1 MRVSLERES
10 YLSFALILAASG
22 VFAESIKNWQAP
34 STWSPAK
41 AHGVS
46 AMDVTLPM
54 PFIGLAPC
62 RIVDTRGNGA
72 PIQGGKFT
80 GGSDVRSYSL
90 PGICGIPGSVGAVSL
105 NFTVV
110 GPTGSGFLVSWPTG
124 GAVPPVSTLNFND
137 GQTVA
142 NAAVVPT
149 SVTGSIT
156 VNVSAPTHVI
166 VDVNG
171 YYYSIAS
178 GVNLANNDFFGVE
191 GTYSA
196 IGFGG
201 GIVYGQNDTEPTGY
215 GTAGVRGVYTGTQ
228 TRGAGVLGEATAG
241 SGLSVG
247 VYGTTYGDDFNGAG
261 VYGTTGFT
269 FTDTLTGFD
278 AAGVRGEGRNGVMG
292 VTGNGG
298 RTGVI
303 GITLTAAG
311 LLNTYGALGSVFGPY
326 GVYSW
331 GDYGGTGA
339 KYFIEPHPTDASK
352 VIRYVAL
359 EGPESGTYFRG
370 TAHASRGQAV
380 ITVPEDFRMVTDDDG
395 LTVQLT
401 PVGASANM
409 WIVSED
415 LNQIVVRSSR
425 DVTFHYMVNGVRR
438 SFKDHRPIK
447 EGAEEFMPLSAET
460 RMPEGLAE
468 LQKQRLIANG
478 TYNADGTPNLETA
491 RALGWARVWEERL
504 GAQPTRSRP
513 IDPQMQQMQRMQKK

>member
-1 MRVSLERES
+1 
-10 YLSFALILAASG
+10 
-22 VFAESIKNWQAP
+22 
-34 STWSPAK
+34 
-41 AHGVS
+41 
-46 AMDVTLPM
+46 
-54 PFIGLAPC
+54 
-62 RIVDTRGNGA
+62 
-72 PIQGGKFT
+72 
-80 GGSDVRSYSL
+80 
-90 PGICGIPGSVGAVSL
+90 L

-178 GVNLANNDFFGVE
+178 GVNLANNEFFGVE

-228 TRGAGVLGEATAG
+228 ARGAGVLGEATAG

-303 GITLTAAG
+303 GITLTGAG

-326 GVYSW
+326 
-331 GDYGGTGA
+331 
-339 KYFIEPHPTDASK
+339 
-352 VIRYVAL
+352 
-359 EGPESGTYFRG
+359 
-370 TAHASRGQAV
+370 
-380 ITVPEDFRMVTDDDG
+380 
-395 LTVQLT
+395 
-401 PVGASANM
+401 
-409 WIVSED
+409 
-415 LNQIVVRSSR
+415 VVRSSR

-460 RMPEGLAE
+460 RMPEALAE

-504 GAQPTRSRP
+504 GAQSTRARP
-513 IDPQMQQMQRMQKK
+513 IDPQMQQMQQMQKK

>member
-1 MRVSLERES
+1 
-10 YLSFALILAASG
+10 
-22 VFAESIKNWQAP
+22 
-34 STWSPAK
+34 
-41 AHGVS
+41 
-46 AMDVTLPM
+46 MDVTNPLP
-54 PFIGLAPC
+54 FVGLAPC

-72 PIQGGKFT
+72 PIQGGIFT

-105 NFTVV
+105 NFTIT
-110 GPTGSGFLVSWPTG
+110 GPGQTTAGFLLAWPTG
-124 GAVPPVSTLNFND
+124 GAVPPVSILNWD
-137 GQTVA
+137 HVPAQVA

-149 SVTGSIT
+149 SFSGSIT
-156 VNVSAPTHVI
+156 VNVSAPTHVV

-171 YYYSIAS
+171 YYYNLGS
-178 GVNLANNDFFGVE
+178 GGAVLAANEFFGIV
-191 GTYSA
+191 GTYSSF
-196 IGFGG
+196 GFGG
-201 GIVYGQNDTEPTGY
+201 GIIYGQNNTAPTGY

-228 TRGAGVLGEATAG
+228 NRGAGVLGEATAT
-241 SGLSVG
+241 SGTAVG
-247 VYGTTYGDDFNGAG
+247 VYGVTYADNFNATG
-261 VYGTTGFT
+261 VLGTTGFT
-269 FTDTLTGFD
+269 VPQTLIFDSTG
-278 AAGVRGEGRNGVMG
+278 VHGEGRHGIAG
-292 VTGNGG
+292 VTSSNGDD
-298 RTGVI
+298 GVI
-303 GITLTAAG
+303 GVAMTSGGGINVTGHL
-311 LLNTYGALGSVFGPY
+311 ALAPY
-326 GVYSW
+326 AVYAF

-370 TAHASRGQAV
+370 TAHASHGQAV
-380 ITVPEDFRMVTDDDG
+380 IAVPEDFRMVTDDEG

-447 EGAEEFMPLSAET
+447 EGAEEFMPMSAKT
-460 RMPEGLAE
+460 KMPEGLAD

-491 RALGWARVWEERL
+491 RALGWARVWEEKL
-504 GAQPTRSRP
+504 GVPPTLARP
-513 IDPQMQQMQRMQKK
+513 MDPQMKQMQRK